1 MLKHHKLSTVIC
13 MFNCTRFTII
23 NFIFV
28 FSRAGVI
35 RIRDEFIDLYERDY
49 PQLQQCTERLRGAIK
64 TFEKGY
70 RVSTEVSR
78 LAGVAGILGGAAVV
92 AGLVALYTLGSYLL
106 VAAVAT
112 LFVVVGGGNFIA
124 SGFLSVTHSSE
135 KKQQITQLRQEV
147 KAGIEEFQDKI
158 TPMSDKMKD
167 IIDRTKK
174 ILKEQ
179 DVIRMEDIAEL
190 TVQMSEMICS
200 TAVTTDFGRFSLVFD
215 MISVCKNIRE
225 VNDINKLAETAIT
238 ELIDESEM
246 TSKVGKFIVEMRNL
260 IHQLQNIIDKL
271 EKTKDK
277 IVIY

>member
-1 MLKHHKLSTVIC
+1 MASSTHHRRRKSLDEPPE
-13 MFNCTRFTII
+13 II
-23 NFIFV
+23 
-28 FSRAGVI
+28 AGVI
-35 RIRDEFIDLYERDY
+35 CLREEFIDLYERDY

-64 TFEKGY
+64 TFKKGY
-70 RVSTEVSR
+70 RVSTEGSKI
-78 LAGVAGILGGAAVV
+78 AGVVGILGGAAVV
-92 AGLVALYTLGSYLL
+92 AGLFALYTLGSYLL

-112 LFVVVGGGNFIA
+112 LFVVVGAGNFIA
-124 SGFLSVTHSSE
+124 SGFQSVTCSSE

-238 ELIDESEM
+238 EIDESEM

>member
-1 MLKHHKLSTVIC
+1 MYQIYYYKL
-13 MFNCTRFTII
+13 
-23 NFIFV
+23 FIFV

-35 RIRDEFIDLYERDY
+35 CLREEFIDLYERDY

-64 TFEKGY
+64 TFKKGY
-70 RVSTEVSR
+70 RVSTEGSKI
-78 LAGVAGILGGAAVV
+78 AGVVGILGGAAVV

-112 LFVVVGGGNFIA
+112 LFVVVGAGNFIA
-124 SGFLSVTHSSE
+124 SGFQSVTCSSE

-190 TVQMSEMICS
+190 TV
-200 TAVTTDFGRFSLVFD
+200 
-215 MISVCKNIRE
+215 
-225 VNDINKLAETAIT
+225 
-238 ELIDESEM
+238 
-246 TSKVGKFIVEMRNL
+246 
-260 IHQLQNIIDKL
+260 
-271 EKTKDK
+271 
-277 IVIY
+277 